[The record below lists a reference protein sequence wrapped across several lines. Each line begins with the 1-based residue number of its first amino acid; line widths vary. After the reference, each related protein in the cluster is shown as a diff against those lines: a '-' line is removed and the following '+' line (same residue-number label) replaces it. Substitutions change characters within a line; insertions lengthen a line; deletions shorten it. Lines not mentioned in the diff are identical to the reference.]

1 MKVNV
6 FYFGKSCLFFSMNS
20 VSRGTVN
27 PQTFCSID
35 SDFSLTSEEMCDLFD
50 KRNYP
55 VSVVQVSHHRPQ
67 QIDQQSALQT

>member
-1 MKVNV
+1 
-6 FYFGKSCLFFSMNS
+6 MNS

-50 KRNYP
+50 KRGYP
-55 VSVVQVSHHRPQ
+55 ASVFQVGHRRLQ
-67 QIDQQSALQT
+67 QIHRQSALQT